1 MVFELEI
8 NIYGDEPI
16 GKFVKES
23 ETQFEITRE
32 KLGVIMTEKEYQELA
47 GGGVTMHSKLASAIF
62 QIDGLKVN
70 FSELNTKYDKVSG
83 QYTALNS
90 KVAEYKADVDG
101 LSADL
106 TAVNT
111 KLEKNYSTTTVMNA
125 AIKASVDGL
134 SSTVSKTYA
143 TKNQL
148 TNYSTTSQMNSAI
161 SQKVNEV
168 SVSVGSRVTALESW
182 KKEASVKI
190 TDSSIVSTVR
200 ASASYKSD
208 LSGKVNN
215 SELTSKIEQWYN
227 NVTVTAAKINLNGLV
242 TANGY
247 FKILTNGAMEAT
259 AGKIAGWKIASTYI
273 QSANGDMTLYSSGTN
288 RLVTANN
295 YFKILSTGAMEATA
309 GKIGGWIIGTNNI
322 QSLNNNIIMHSDGRI
337 QIGNCYLGNE
347 SHAFTVR
354 DGMHIYTG
362 GSGFSDGTDQLKI
375 FNLTHI
381 SSGGHLVLGQDGAQ
395 VCYSASSSKRYK
407 DHVREFNTVDES
419 CLYRLNPVWFLY
431 KQGYLAQNDPMCGR
445 PVPGLY
451 AEEVAA
457 VIPEAARYDEFNRPE
472 DWNERMIIPYLI
484 QAIKAQKREIEN
496 LKAVIVG

>member
-168 SVSVGSRVTALESW
+168 
-182 KKEASVKI
+182 
-190 TDSSIVSTVR
+190 
-200 ASASYKSD
+200 
-208 LSGKVNN
+208 
-215 SELTSKIEQWYN
+215 
-227 NVTVTAAKINLNGLV
+227 
-242 TANGY
+242 
-247 FKILTNGAMEAT
+247 
-259 AGKIAGWKIASTYI
+259 
-273 QSANGDMTLYSSGTN
+273 
-288 RLVTANN
+288 
-295 YFKILSTGAMEATA
+295 
-309 GKIGGWIIGTNNI
+309 
-322 QSLNNNIIMHSDGRI
+322 
-337 QIGNCYLGNE
+337 
-347 SHAFTVR
+347 
-354 DGMHIYTG
+354 
-362 GSGFSDGTDQLKI
+362 
-375 FNLTHI
+375 
-381 SSGGHLVLGQDGAQ
+381 
-395 VCYSASSSKRYK
+395 
-407 DHVREFNTVDES
+407 
-419 CLYRLNPVWFLY
+419 
-431 KQGYLAQNDPMCGR
+431 
-445 PVPGLY
+445 
-451 AEEVAA
+451 
-457 VIPEAARYDEFNRPE
+457 
-472 DWNERMIIPYLI
+472 YLI